1 MGFCNISSS
10 AFLVVGRWRHSS
22 HPLVISERCPLR
34 RLSSPQRGRLRTPCV
49 LSTVSLTAS
58 SSRSD
63 EAQYDDDDATMGE
76 QGPVYGMT
84 IPELTESDKDYL
96 DGSSSN
102 EDFMKRMTEIARRID
117 RERKIALRKANT
129 QDAEK
134 YLESLSRPSAPII
147 DGGPPRV
154 NAGDQYMANLSKTPR
169 KSRVIESPS
178 LPVERGNLSMEPGP
192 VGNFNDPVRP
202 ETLES
207 VEDRISKLQDELE
220 SVGEGIDANATFE
233 DAVELQEA
241 IRKDM
246 GFEGPQPTQGP
257 EPKTIDKQIDFL
269 ESYLEKLKQEE
280 EEEEEEENLSGSEDD
295 KNKELLGAES
305 VENEIELTARKLEEK
320 FTPQFEGLQDTPGG
334 MTAAEKMAAFD
345 QLRRQAKNLK
355 AQEPNMLDPYNIT
368 LPSGKN
374 DDGEEPSPDSE
385 QEYDQLGGAMNK
397 KLLVEEVEA
406 EIARYTTEAK
416 KLLHKHDARMQVLL
430 ARLRAL

>member
-1 MGFCNISSS
+1 MNPERGPPRTLI
-10 AFLVVGRWRHSS
+10 
-22 HPLVISERCPLR
+22 HPQRR
-34 RLSSPQRGRLRTPCV
+34 RLRAPCA
-49 LSTVSLTAS
+49 LNVSLTAS

-84 IPELTESDKDYL
+84 LPELTEADKDYL
-96 DGSSSN
+96 DDSSSN
-102 EDFMKRMTEIARRID
+102 EDFMKRMAEIARRID
-117 RERKIALRKANT
+117 RERKIALRKANR
-129 QDAEK
+129 QNAEE
-134 YLESLSRPSAPII
+134 YLESLSRPSAPTA

-154 NAGDQYMANLSKTPR
+154 NAGEQYFANLSKKAR
-169 KSRVIESPS
+169 ESRVIENPS
-178 LPVERGNLSMEPGP
+178 LPVEKGSLSAKPGP
-192 VGNFNDPVRP
+192 IGNVNDTVQP

-220 SVGEGIDANATFE
+220 SVGKDINPNATFQ
-233 DAVELQEA
+233 DVVDLQET

-246 GFEGPQPTQGP
+246 GLGDPQPSQGP

-269 ESYLEKLKQEE
+269 EGYLEKLKQEE
-280 EEEEEEENLSGSEDD
+280 REEGVSGSDD
-295 KNKELLGAES
+295 DSEELLDAES
-305 VENEIELTARKLEEK
+305 VENAIESTVRKLEEK
-320 FTPQFEGLQDTPGG
+320 FTPEFEGLEDTPGG

-345 QLRRQAKNLK
+345 QLRRQAVKLTP
-355 AQEPNMLDPYNIT
+355 QGPNVLDPYNVT
-368 LPSGKN
+368 LPSRKN
-374 DDGEEPSPDSE
+374 DNGEEPSPDSE
-385 QEYDQLGGAMNK
+385 QEYDRLGGEANK